1 MQPPLLLSKRF
12 APLFWC
18 QFFAAFND
26 NFLKTSLVFLILFGT
41 DLTESEAAAL
51 ITLASAIFIAPYFI
65 LSGLGGELAD
75 RYDKARVAQ
84 WLKFVEIL
92 IALIAVAGYSRQS
105 IPILFIA
112 LLGFGLIA
120 ALFGPIKYGILPDHL
135 ERERLP
141 AANALVEGA
150 TFIAILTGTIVGGIA
165 TQGGGAHMF
174 GLLVMGFAV
183 ACWLSAL
190 RIPPSGEGA
199 PHLEI
204 TKNIAGST
212 AAMLRHLRGDARL
225 WWGAL
230 VTSWFWL
237 VGIVVMSLLPPLIKA
252 LLGGNED
259 TVTAYLALFSVAI
272 GVGSALAALIA
283 RGRIVLRTTF
293 AGALLLGVFAID
305 LGMVMLGSTP
315 AALAQEPAVVL
326 TSPLGLRAAVDLA
339 GLAIAGGLFI
349 VPAFA
354 AVQAWSDADYRART
368 VAAVNVLNAA
378 FMTGATVLVAL
389 AQNFGVTVPMLF
401 LSIGART
408 LLVAAMIWKTMPAVA
423 TVAASTPVVPA
434 KAGTHT
440 P

>member
-1 MQPPLLLSKRF
+1 MQSPLLLSKRF

-26 NFLKTSLVFLILFGT
+26 NFLKTSLVFLILFGADVT
-41 DLTESEAAAL
+41 QAEAAAL
-51 ITLASAIFIAPYFI
+51 ITLASAIFIAPYFV

-75 RYDKARVAQ
+75 RHDKARVAQ
-84 WLKFVEIL
+84 WLKFVEIVV
-92 IALIAVAGYSRQS
+92 AGIAVAGYARQS
-105 IPILFIA
+105 IPILFVA
-112 LLGFGLIA
+112 LFGFGIIA

-165 TQGGGAHMF
+165 AQSPYFGGGTRMF

-199 PHLEI
+199 PHLEV
-204 TKNIAGST
+204 TGNIARST
-212 AAMLRHLRGDARL
+212 AAMIRHLRADSRL
-225 WWGAL
+225 WWGAM

-237 VGIVVMSLLPPLIKA
+237 VGIVVMSLLPPLIKIQ
-252 LLGGNED
+252 LGGDED
-259 TVTAYLALFSVAI
+259 TVTAFLALFSIAI
-272 GVGSALAALIA
+272 GIGSGLAALIA

-293 AGALLLGVFAID
+293 FGALLLGVFALD
-305 LGMVMLGSTP
+305 LGMVTIGGAP
-315 AALAQEPAVVL
+315 ASLAQTPDNVFAA
-326 TSPLGLRAAVDLA
+326 PLGLRVAIDLA
-339 GLAIAGGLFI
+339 GLAAAGGLFI

-354 AVQAWSDADYRART
+354 AVQTWSDADYRART

-378 FMTGATVLVAL
+378 FMTAATVLVAL
-389 AQNFGVTVPMLF
+389 LQKFGVTVPMLF
-401 LSIGART
+401 IGIGIGTFA
-408 LLVAAMIWKTMPAVA
+408 VAAAIWKTMPKAV
-423 TVAASTPVVPA
+423 
-434 KAGTHT
+434 
-440 P
+440 